1 MERGANNRAV
11 STPRV
16 PPEIA
21 KKIAAMKPAAPVAA
35 PRPAPAPP
43 PGAPRAPT
51 AAAAP
56 KPAAPRPASSIA
68 GKLAAAGWL
77 LALAAIAVA
86 VAEFYY
92 FEDQKAGALAEQ
104 AAGYEARIQQLQAE
118 AALVLKKLQ
127 DDATAAQQVLQT
139 ELDFQKMPELPLKTV
154 FRPGQVL
161 YVENESDKMFA
172 CKVRLFRPSTSASR
186 EIDWNIKARTFQDLA
201 AMDTWMFARYDKI
214 EFVKSGYKPR
224 SLEVP

>member
-1 MERGANNRAV
+1 
-11 STPRV
+11 
-16 PPEIA
+16 
-21 KKIAAMKPAAPVAA
+21 MKPAAPLAA
-35 PRPAPAPP
+35 PRPAPVPP
-43 PGAPRAPT
+43 PGAPRAPA

-56 KPAAPRPASSIA
+56 KPAAPRPASGSIA

-86 VAEFYY
+86 VGAFYY
-92 FEDQKAGALAEQ
+92 FEDRKAAALAEQ

-118 AALVLKKLQ
+118 SALALKKVQ

-139 ELDFQKMPELPLKTV
+139 ELDFQRMPELPLKTV

-161 YVENESDKMFA
+161 YVENESDEAFT
-172 CKVRLFRPSTSASR
+172 CKVRLFRPSTSTTR
-186 EIDWNIKARTFQDLA
+186 EIDWNIKARAFQDLA

-214 EFVKSGYKPR
+214 EFVKPGYKPR
-224 SLEVP
+224 ALEVP

>member
-1 MERGANNRAV
+1 MGRGANNRAV

-21 KKIAAMKPAAPVAA
+21 KKIAAMKPAAP
-35 PRPAPAPP
+35 APAPS
-43 PGAPRAPT
+43 PGAPRAPA

-56 KPAAPRPASSIA
+56 KSAASRPASGSIA
-68 GKLAAAGWL
+68 GKLAAAGWV

-86 VAEFYY
+86 VGEFYY

-118 AALVLKKLQ
+118 SALALKKVQ

-161 YVENESDKMFA
+161 YVENESDEAFT
-172 CKVRLFRPSTSASR
+172 CKVRLFRPSTSTSR
-186 EIDWNIKARTFQDLA
+186 EIDWSIKARAFQDLA
-201 AMDTWMFARYDKI
+201 AMDTWMFARYDKV
-214 EFVKSGYKPR
+214 EFVKPGYKPR

>member
-1 MERGANNRAV
+1 
-11 STPRV
+11 
-16 PPEIA
+16 
-21 KKIAAMKPAAPVAA
+21 MKPAAPVAA
-35 PRPAPAPP
+35 HPAPAPP
-43 PGAPRAPT
+43 PGAPRAPA

-56 KPAAPRPASSIA
+56 KPAAPRPASGSIA
-68 GKLAAAGWL
+68 GKLAAAGWM

-118 AALVLKKLQ
+118 SALVLKKTQ

-161 YVENESDKMFA
+161 YVENESDEMFA
-172 CKVRLFRPSTSASR
+172 CKVRLFRPSNSASR

-214 EFVKSGYKPR
+214 EFVKPGYKPR
-224 SLEVP
+224 TLEVP